1 VPSMRS
7 AVVLVVAVLSLAVV
21 AGCAGDESDTSATT
35 EWADEFCTATLTWSD
50 ELQRIADDIGDLG
63 NLSSETVTQAAE
75 EAGTATDDY
84 VEAVRDLG
92 GPGTDSGDEIE
103 DALEELA
110 DEVEAEKAEIEDA
123 LEDVSGITGLATAG
137 RDIAASA
144 SSMFVSLERAFQA
157 FEDADVSGEL
167 QTAFEE
173 SSACD
178 EITD

>member
-1 VPSMRS
+1 MASMRS

-21 AGCAGDESDTSATT
+21 AGCGGDESDTSATA
-35 EWADEFCTATLTWSD
+35 EWADGFCTATLTWSD

-63 NLSSETVTQAAE
+63 SLSSETVTQAVE
-75 EAGTATDDY
+75 EAGTATDEY

-92 GPGTDSGDEIE
+92 GPDTDSGDEIE
-103 DALEELA
+103 SSLEQLA

-137 RDIAASA
+137 REVAASV
-144 SSMFVSLERAFQA
+144 SSMFVALERAFQE